1 MEELIRQVTERT
13 GISQEQARTAVET
26 VLGHLKKSLPA
37 SISGQLDT
45 VIGGGT
51 GAVGDLAGRAGDI
64 VGGLGG
70 MFGGGKKD

>member
-1 MEELIRQVTERT
+1 MEELIKQVTERT
-13 GISQEQARTAVET
+13 GISEDQARTAVET

-45 VIGGGT
+45 LVGGGT
-51 GAVGDLAGRAGDI
+51 GAVGDLAGRASEI

-70 MFGGGKKD
+70 MFGGKDKS